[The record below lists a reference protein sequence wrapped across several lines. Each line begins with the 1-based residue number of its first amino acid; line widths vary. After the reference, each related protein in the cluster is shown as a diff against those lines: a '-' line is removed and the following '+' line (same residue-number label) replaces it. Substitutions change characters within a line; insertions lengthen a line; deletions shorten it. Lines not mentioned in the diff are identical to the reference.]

1 MRLAN
6 VIMRITEDDDQI
18 QPVDVRARYPQTSV
32 ESFRRMTERTTLD
45 RVRVT
50 CPSSDPPRPL
60 RDVQITAPEGTRLA
74 ELVDILANE
83 PGTAVR
89 PSTVWSGSLRL
100 ESTAPLGGPG
110 LRNGDVLRFGG
121 PSRQDSTNAP
131 FQVAVVGGPDAG
143 KVVPL
148 TRCETVVGRAGS
160 CDLLLSDPVVSRRH
174 LALAV
179 TTSGVRVRDL
189 RSTNGT
195 RDRRPLDRHVRVS
208 GIDRRHHPAR
218 RLDACCDLCARRRG
232 CVDFCNGRHVVG
244 KPAPDRRCRIHRRR
258 DRLSRRS

>member
-1 MRLAN
+1 M
-6 VIMRITEDDDQI
+6 
-18 QPVDVRARYPQTSV
+18 
-32 ESFRRMTERTTLD
+32 
-45 RVRVT
+45 
-50 CPSSDPPRPL
+50 SDPPRPL
-60 RDVQITAPEGTRLA
+60 EDVQITAPEGTRLA
-74 ELVDILANE
+74 ELVDVLANE
-83 PGTAVR
+83 RGMAVR

-100 ESTAPLGGPG
+100 ESTAPLGGAG

-121 PSRQDSTNAP
+121 PGRQDSTNAP

-148 TRCETVVGRAGS
+148 TRCETVVGRSGS

-195 RDRRPLDRHVRVS
+195 QIEGHW
-208 GIDRRHHPAR
+208 IDTSESAASIGDIIRLGDAR
-218 RLDACCDLCARRRG
+218 LL
-232 CVDFCNGRHVVG
+232 
-244 KPAPDRRCRIHRRR
+244 
-258 DRLSRRS
+258 